1 MSDNAAMDELPVRAS
16 DAERDALVSQL
27 RQDMVEGR
35 LTVDEFTD
43 RIEAA
48 YDSRTRGELEA
59 LRRDLPVAGSGE
71 ALAVRSQRRPSR
83 WSVGIMGGSTR
94 KGRWRI
100 EGQTTAIAVMGGC
113 HLDLREAE
121 LEGAEVTINAFAFM
135 GGINIFVPDDVVVD
149 VSGFSFMGGRNV
161 GSAKKSPPPGAP
173 VVHIRG
179 FSFMGGLNV
188 VTRPR
193 RAAVPAGDPSP
204 AALPDGSAAGTG
216 LSG

>member
-16 DAERDALVSQL
+16 DAERDALVAQL

-48 YDSRTRGELEA
+48 YDSRTRAELES
-59 LRRDLPVAGSGE
+59 LRRDLPAAGPRE
-71 ALAVRSQRRPSR
+71 ALAVRSKRRPSR
-83 WSVGIMGGSTR
+83 WSIGIMGGSAR
-94 KGRWRI
+94 RGRWRI
-100 EGQTTAIAVMGGC
+100 EGRTTAIAVMGGC

-121 LEGAEVTINAFAFM
+121 VEGPEVTINAFAFM
-135 GGINIFVPDDVVVD
+135 GGINIFIPDDVEFD
-149 VSGFSFMGGRNV
+149 VGGFSFMGGRNV
-161 GSAKKSPPPGAP
+161 GSAKKSPPPDAP

-193 RAAVPAGDPSP
+193 RGAAPAGDPSP
-204 AALPDGSAAGTG
+204 AALPEGPAAKTG
-216 LSG
+216 LPG

>member
-35 LTVDEFTD
+35 LTVDEFTE

-48 YDSRTRGELEA
+48 YDSQTRAELEA
-59 LRRDLPVAGSGE
+59 LRRDLPTAGPGE

-83 WSVGIMGGSTR
+83 WSIGIMGGSAR
-94 KGRWRI
+94 RGRWRI
-100 EGQTTAIAVMGGC
+100 EGQTTAVAVMGGC

-121 LEGAEVTINAFAFM
+121 IEGPEVTINAFAFM
-135 GGINIFVPDDVVVD
+135 GGINIFVPDDVEVD

-161 GSAKKSPPPGAP
+161 GSAKKSPPPGAQ

-193 RAAVPAGDPSP
+193 RAAGPAGDPSP
-204 AALPDGSAAGTG
+204 AALPDGSAAETG
-216 LSG
+216 LPG

>member
-1 MSDNAAMDELPVRAS
+1 MRDNGPMDELPVRAS

-48 YDSRTRGELEA
+48 YDSQTRAELEA
-59 LRRDLPVAGSGE
+59 LRRDLPAAAPGAAV
-71 ALAVRSQRRPSR
+71 AVRSRRRPSR

-121 LEGAEVTINAFAFM
+121 LDGPVVTINAFAFM
-135 GGINIFVPDDVVVD
+135 GGINIFVPDDVELD

-161 GSAKKSPPPGAP
+161 GSAKSAPPPDAQ
-173 VVHIRG
+173 VVHVRA
-179 FSFMGGLNV
+179 FSFMGGVNV
-188 VTRPR
+188 VRRPR
-193 RAAVPAGDPSP
+193 RAALPAGDPSP

>member
-1 MSDNAAMDELPVRAS
+1 MDELPVRAS

-35 LTVDEFTD
+35 LTVDEFTE

-48 YDSRTRGELEA
+48 YDSQTRAQLEA
-59 LRRDLPVAGSGE
+59 LRRDLPAVGPGE

-83 WSVGIMGGSTR
+83 WSIGIMGGSTR
-94 KGRWRI
+94 RGRWRI
-100 EGQTTAIAVMGGC
+100 AGQTTAIAIMGGC

-121 LEGAEVTINAFAFM
+121 LEGPEVTINAFAFM
-135 GGINIFVPDDVVVD
+135 GGINIFVPDDVEVD

-161 GSAKKSPPPGAP
+161 GASKKSPPPGAQ
-173 VVHIRG
+173 VVHLRG

-193 RAAVPAGDPSP
+193 RAGVPAGDPSP

>member
-1 MSDNAAMDELPVRAS
+1 MRDNAAMDEVPVRAS
-16 DAERDALVSQL
+16 DAERDALVAQL

-48 YDSRTRGELEA
+48 YDSQTRAELEV
-59 LRRDLPVAGSGE
+59 LRRDLPAAGPGE
-71 ALAVRSQRRPSR
+71 AVAVRSQRRPSR
-83 WSVGIMGGSTR
+83 WSIGIMGGSAR

-100 EGQTTAIAVMGGC
+100 EGRTNAVAVMGGC

-121 LEGAEVTINAFAFM
+121 LDGPEVTINALAFM
-135 GGINIFVPDDVVVD
+135 GGINIVVPDDVEVD

-161 GSAKKSPPPGAP
+161 GSAKKSPPPGAQ
-173 VVHIRG
+173 VVRIRG

-188 VTRPR
+188 VMRPR
-193 RAAVPAGDPSP
+193 RAALPARDPSP
-204 AALPDGSAAGTG
+204 AALPEGPAAKTG
-216 LSG
+216 LPG

>member
-16 DAERDALVSQL
+16 DAERDALVAQL

-48 YDSRTRGELEA
+48 YESQTRAELEL
-59 LRRDLPVAGSGE
+59 LRRDLPAAGPGE
-71 ALAVRSQRRPSR
+71 AVAVRSQRRPSR
-83 WSVGIMGGSTR
+83 WSIGIMGGSTR
-94 KGRWRI
+94 RGRWRI
-100 EGQTTAIAVMGGC
+100 EGRTTAIAVMGGC

-121 LEGAEVTINAFAFM
+121 LEGPAVTINAVAFM
-135 GGINIFVPDDVVVD
+135 GGINIVVPDDVEVD

-161 GSAKKSPPPGAP
+161 GSAKKSPPPGAQ
-173 VVHIRG
+173 VVRIRG

-188 VTRPR
+188 VMRPR
-193 RAAVPAGDPSP
+193 RAALPARDPSP
-204 AALPDGSAAGTG
+204 AALPEGPVAKTG
-216 LSG
+216 LPG

>member
-1 MSDNAAMDELPVRAS
+1 MSDNAAMEELPVRAS
-16 DAERDALVSQL
+16 DAERDAFVAQL

-48 YDSRTRGELEA
+48 YESQTRGELEA
-59 LRRDLPVAGSGE
+59 LRRDLPAAGPGQ
-71 ALAVRSQRRPSR
+71 AVAVRSHRRPSR
-83 WSVGIMGGSTR
+83 FSIGIMGGSAR

-100 EGQTTAIAVMGGC
+100 DGQTTAVAVMGGC

-121 LEGAEVTINAFAFM
+121 LEGPEVTINALAVM
-135 GGINIFVPDDVVVD
+135 GGINIVVPDDVEVD

-161 GSAKKSPPPGAP
+161 GQGKNPPPPGAL
-173 VVHIRG
+173 VVRIRG

-188 VTRPR
+188 VVRPR
-193 RAAVPAGDPSP
+193 PPALPARDPSP
-204 AALPDGSAAGTG
+204 AALPEGSAAETG

>member
-1 MSDNAAMDELPVRAS
+1 MSDNAPMDELPVRAS

-48 YDSRTRGELEA
+48 YDSQTRAELEL
-59 LRRDLPVAGSGE
+59 LRRDLPAAAPGE

-83 WSVGIMGGSTR
+83 WSVGIMGGSART
-94 KGRWRI
+94 GRWRI
-100 EGQTTAIAVMGGC
+100 EGQTTAVAVMGGC

-121 LEGAEVTINAFAFM
+121 LEGSVVTINAFAFM
-135 GGINIFVPDDVVVD
+135 GGINVFVPDDVELD

-161 GSAKKSPPPGAP
+161 GRAKTTPPPGAQ
-173 VVHIRG
+173 VVHIRA

-188 VTRPR
+188 ARRPR
-193 RAAVPAGDPSP
+193 RVAVPAGDPSP
-204 AALPDGSAAGTG
+204 AALPEGSAAETG